1 MLHRLAQTF
10 ALQRVEVGQGGTG
23 HRLGGHIEQAKA
35 ARAAAALMG
44 QHGHAFRGAV
54 VFHAAAQVDA
64 AGGGH
69 LALGLEHLDAC
80 HGHPIQLDCL
90 GLYAQ
95 RWRGARCD
103 HASQALQQT
112 MLGMQAG
119 GRAVILDTQPQLAP
133 LGVGQADQRL
143 DQLAVG
149 ELAAVAFEFDGERF
163 AGR

>member
-1 MLHRLAQTF
+1 
-10 ALQRVEVGQGGTG
+10 
-23 HRLGGHIEQAKA
+23 
-35 ARAAAALMG
+35 
-44 QHGHAFRGAV
+44 
-54 VFHAAAQVDA
+54 
-64 AGGGH
+64 
-69 LALGLEHLDAC
+69 
-80 HGHPIQLDCL
+80 
-90 GLYAQ
+90 
-95 RWRGARCD
+95 
-103 HASQALQQT
+103 